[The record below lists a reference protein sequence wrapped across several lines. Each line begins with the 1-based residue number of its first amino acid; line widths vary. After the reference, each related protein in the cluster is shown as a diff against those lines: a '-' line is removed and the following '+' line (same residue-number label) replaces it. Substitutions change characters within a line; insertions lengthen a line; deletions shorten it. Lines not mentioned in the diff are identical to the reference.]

1 MYAYVLHFLQI
12 EGLWSPC
19 IEQVYWCYFPTEF
32 AHFVSLCY
40 ILLILAIIKNSS
52 LYLFWWSMI
61 FNVILHLFGGT
72 IKTFPCKTPG
82 LIDKCCVWCDCSIN
96 QPFPH
101 LTSSPQAPLINWD
114 TRILKLGQF
123 ITLEWSG
130 SVPVKGR
137 VSCCP
142 F

>member
-1 MYAYVLHFLQI
+1 MGGYCLWQNEKVFYSHSWWQEGNSSVKVFLK
-12 EGLWSPC
+12 LR
-19 IEQVYWCYFPTEF
+19 
-32 AHFVSLCY
+32 VSYLF
-40 ILLILAIIKNSS
+40 KNSS